1 MKVFTE
7 DELKQYDRS
16 QQGKPIYFAYKG
28 KVYDITASPLFL
40 DGLHFEHY
48 AGTDLTDYMSEAP
61 HKNEVFEKLRVVGE
75 YKGG

>member
-7 DELKQYDRS
+7 DELKQYDGS

>member
-7 DELKQYDRS
+7 EELKQYDGS
-16 QQGKPIYFAYKG
+16 QKGKPIYFAYKG

-48 AGTDLTDYMSEAP
+48 AGIDLTDYMADAP
-61 HKNEVFEKLRVVGE
+61 HKEEALEKLRIVGT
-75 YKGG
+75 YKPG

>member
-1 MKVFTE
+1 
-7 DELKQYDRS
+7 
-16 QQGKPIYFAYKG
+16 
-28 KVYDITASPLFL
+28 LFL

-61 HKNEVFEKLRVVGE
+61 HKDEVFEKLRVVGE

>member
-7 DELKQYDRS
+7 DELKQYDGS

-48 AGTDLTDYMSEAP
+48 AGTDLTDYISEAP
-61 HKNEVFEKLRVVGE
+61 HKDEVFEKLRVVGE
-75 YKGG
+75 YRGG